1 MDKYTMDLLVLGL
14 GFLTLIGIV
23 ALAGFSSSEGD
34 HKPRILK
41 NLEEWEWIDY
51 KGRRRKITVRRNVE
65 SFE

>member
-1 MDKYTMDLLVLGL
+1 VDKDTIDLLVLGL

-23 ALAGFSSSEGD
+23 AIVGFSSKSEGNPKI
-34 HKPRILK
+34 HLK

-65 SFE
+65 SVE